1 LGIHELTMRISNDN
15 DLAEACR
22 KLRCADKRLAEIIN
36 HVGPCTLK
44 PHTPDFHFLADA
56 IIGQQIAT
64 KAAATIS
71 ARFKQLFKGNKPTAK
86 GFLNI
91 PKEEVLSAG
100 VSGQKYGYILDL
112 AQRINSRKLRLASL
126 SKMSDSG
133 VREKLTEVKGIGV
146 WTADMFLL
154 FGLGRLDVF
163 PLHDFALRQAMAR
176 VYDVPADDHG
186 ALLRIANRWA
196 PYRSVGTW
204 YMYRSKNAQQGS
216 QRSGTR
222 SRARGRE

>member
-1 LGIHELTMRISNDN
+1 MSFSNDN
-15 DLAEACR
+15 SLTEACG
-22 KLRCADKRLAEIIN
+22 KLRRADKRLAEIIDN
-36 HVGPCTLK
+36 VGPCMLK
-44 PHTPDFHFLADA
+44 PHAPDFHFLVDA

-71 ARFKQLFKGNKPTAK
+71 ARFKRLFRGGRPTAK
-86 GFLNI
+86 GFLSI
-91 PKEEVLSAG
+91 PKKEVLAAG

-112 AQRINSRKLRLASL
+112 AQCIDSRKLRLASL
-126 SKMSDSG
+126 SKMSDSE

-163 PLHDFALRQAMAR
+163 PLHDFALRRAMAS
-176 VYDVPADDHG
+176 VYNVPIDDHD
-186 ALLRIANRWA
+186 ALLRIADHWA

-204 YMYRSKNAQQGS
+204 YMYRSKPEKNGAEMKVES
-216 QRSGTR
+216 
-222 SRARGRE
+222 

>member
-1 LGIHELTMRISNDN
+1 MRISNDN

-91 PKEEVLSAG
+91 PKEEVLSAACPG
-100 VSGQKYGYILDL
+100 KNM
-112 AQRINSRKLRLASL
+112 ATF
-126 SKMSDSG
+126 
-133 VREKLTEVKGIGV
+133 LTLPNV
-146 WTADMFLL
+146 
-154 FGLGRLDVF
+154 
-163 PLHDFALRQAMAR
+163 
-176 VYDVPADDHG
+176 
-186 ALLRIANRWA
+186 
-196 PYRSVGTW
+196 
-204 YMYRSKNAQQGS
+204 
-216 QRSGTR
+216 
-222 SRARGRE
+222 